1 MEINW
6 IYLIGIAIVI
16 CATIGL
22 VAGKLDAKDFIY
34 IIGLVLSFLSG
45 SMIEK
50 YKMKRGGGSG

>member
-1 MEINW
+1 MEVSW

-34 IIGLVLSFLSG
+34 IVGLVLSFLSG
-45 SMIEK
+45 GVIG
-50 YKMKRGGGSG
+50 YKMRKKGE

>member
-1 MEINW
+1 MEISW

-50 YKMKRGGGSG
+50 YKMKRGL

>member
-1 MEINW
+1 MIH
-6 IYLIGIAIVI
+6 LQAP
-16 CATIGL
+16 
-22 VAGKLDAKDFIY
+22 DFSRGECQ